1 MVFGSPTVPSRIPGI
16 HSPVQ
21 EPHLSP
27 TSAIFAGIDDEL
39 HDAWR
44 VYSHGQEEDLRYAL
58 DRVIKRVEELSS
70 LLKIAYKTQAELET
84 SLSVAKSNL
93 QLMMSNN
100 EMLEEALKRETPCS
114 AKDVGWR
121 RWSAREAQNIQRVSD
136 MQRVSEEERPKSLD
150 YGPLNDSGAP
160 SHPMNVPSIVEPSR
174 PSTPSTPAT
183 SSTTSQT
190 NQDPGR
196 FFGFRFNSGSKPP
209 AVHQHSS
216 HLTSP
221 SLPTLVAST
230 REKELLDLQEQL
242 ERERV
247 AHTTA
252 AAEKAAL
259 EAELESLSQAL
270 FEEANKMVATERI
283 KRAETEGELQEVRLE
298 KDALK
303 EALRLIEG
311 ENGRLRSA
319 KLSTGGVSDRTP
331 QLSSSHSRSSS
342 RDAIKSP
349 PTSPTPP
356 SPTVDDITVS
366 LGLTPSAVS
375 FTPDNAEHLADFNLE
390 PAPKPPFAA
399 SHRKT
404 QSMGKVTSNI
414 PDNSPPLALGFASP
428 TSVSFIPDEPSPWAD
443 VSVSP

>member
-1 MVFGSPTVPSRIPGI
+1 MLSNMTFGSPTIQSR
-16 HSPVQ
+16 HSSIQ
-21 EPHLSP
+21 EPHPSP

-39 HDAWR
+39 RDAWR
-44 VYSHGQEEDLRYAL
+44 VHSHGQEEDLRYAL

-121 RWSAREAQNIQRVSD
+121 RWSAREAQN
-136 MQRVSEEERPKSLD
+136 MQRVSEEHRRSLD
-150 YGPLNDSGAP
+150 YGPLNESGTP
-160 SHPMNVPSIVEPSR
+160 SHPESAPSVVVNGTEPS
-174 PSTPSTPAT
+174 PTTPSPAT
-183 SSTTSQT
+183 SSTASQN
-190 NQDPGR
+190 NQEGR
-196 FFGFRFNSGSKPP
+196 FFRFRFNSGSKPP
-209 AVHQHSS
+209 VVNSIQQHSS

-230 REKELLDLQEQL
+230 REKELLELQEQL
-242 ERERV
+242 ERERL
-247 AHTTA
+247 AHTLA
-252 AAEKAAL
+252 NAQKAAI

-283 KRAETEGELQEVRLE
+283 KRAETEEELQEVRLE

-311 ENGRLRSA
+311 ENGRLRGVQSSA
-319 KLSTGGVSDRTP
+319 GEVPDKTP
-331 QLSSSHSRSSS
+331 QLPSSHSRSSS

-349 PTSPTPP
+349 PTSPSPSSPGVDDVTVPLALPP
-356 SPTVDDITVS
+356 S
-366 LGLTPSAVS
+366 AAS
-375 FTPDNAEHLADFNLE
+375 FTSDSPEHLTDFTLE
-390 PAPKPPFAA
+390 PAPKPTSAA
-399 SHRKT
+399 SHRRT
-404 QSMGKVTSNI
+404 QSAEKAISNHA
-414 PDNSPPLALGFASP
+414 DNSPPLGLGFASP
-428 TSVSFIPDEPSPWAD
+428 TSVSFIPDEPSPWN
-443 VSVSP
+443 